1 MLIQFLI
8 TWDDIQANTAA
19 TSITPITVL
28 RNVNL
33 YGGPYRARV
42 TGFNWLDNKSD
53 GVAAAN
59 QVIINVN
66 STKFNFPAASI
77 QGLLFTN
84 RNEHVNPSIRGHL
97 PFMINNIVGN
107 LDLSISVQQFTT
119 ATRLKDPAATWNAT
133 GFISMILTLD
143 IEPCNDPRNDNNGGG
158 RA

>member
-8 TWDDIQANTAA
+8 TWDDIQAFTAA

-28 RNVNL
+28 KNVNL

-42 TGFNWLDNKSD
+42 TGFNWLDNRSD

-59 QVIINVN
+59 QDIININ
-66 STKFNFPAASI
+66 SSKFNFPASAS

-97 PFMINNIVGN
+97 PFIINNIVGN
-107 LDLSISVQQFTT
+107 LDLSIYVQQFSTV
-119 ATRLKDPAATWNAT
+119 TRLMDNAATLNAT
-133 GFISMILTLD
+133 GFIAFILTLLQD
-143 IEPCNDPRNDNNGGG
+143 VVLYRYGKK
-158 RA
+158 

>member
-8 TWDDIQANTAA
+8 TWDDIQANTAV

-42 TGFNWLDNKSD
+42 TGFNWLDNKPD
-53 GVAAAN
+53 AVAAVN

-66 STKFNFPAASI
+66 STKFNFPASAS

-97 PFMINNIVGN
+97 PFIINDIVGN
-107 LDLSISVQQFTT
+107 IDLSISVQQFTT
-119 ATRLKDPAATWNAT
+119 LTRLKDPAALWNAT

-158 RA
+158 KY